1 MGFGDNEMINIF
13 FRSKLVMEM
22 DKRGMTIGDLSR
34 LSGIGYDLLY
44 KYVKGHRTPT
54 LYTAAQIAYALG
66 CDIKK
71 FTT

>member
-1 MGFGDNEMINIF
+1 
-13 FRSKLVMEM
+13 MEM

-54 LYTAAQIAYALG
+54 LYTAAQIAYVLG

-71 FTT
+71 FIT

>member
-34 LSGIGYDLLY
+34 LSGISYNLLY
-44 KYVKGHRTPT
+44 KYIKGLRSPT
-54 LYTAAQIAYALG
+54 LYTAAQIAYILR

-71 FTT
+71 FIT